1 MAELKNTCILH
12 EINIKFGESGLF
24 KNEPVMTLVF
34 RSVCK
39 EHNALIY
46 NTFNIPYNSYSVS
59 QCAPFREKHCNRS
72 QCSQAGVLRC
82 LQTAPWPLRPSS
94 ALIGTSGLEGPGRL
108 CDCETRP

>member
-59 QCAPFREKHCNRS
+59 QCALRFAKNTAQPFSVFTGRS
-72 QCSQAGVLRC
+72 PTVPTDRALAPAAQFGSDRYIRARGAGPPV
-82 LQTAPWPLRPSS
+82 
-94 ALIGTSGLEGPGRL
+94 
-108 CDCETRP
+108 